1 MAHDEGGLGIAA
13 GLLVETFDR
22 RHFAA
27 LFGPFEAIDQHH
39 GAAVDPHQ
47 AATEQMLEGL
57 SPELGQAVEVQ
68 GRGVKKVEQAV
79 IAGVGKAQTA
89 DQTGD
94 ARQVRAKAQSGQHDH
109 QPKEGGGPGTGWTEG
124 LEGAQPGEPQEVRA
138 FGKGGSGK

>member
-1 MAHDEGGLGIAA
+1 MEKA
-13 GLLVETFDR
+13 
-22 RHFAA
+22 
-27 LFGPFEAIDQHH
+27 
-39 GAAVDPHQ
+39 
-47 AATEQMLEGL
+47 
-57 SPELGQAVEVQ
+57 
-68 GRGVKKVEQAV
+68 EQAV

-138 FGKGGSGK
+138 LRKSASRK

>member
-1 MAHDEGGLGIAA
+1 MKA
-13 GLLVETFDR
+13 FDG

-27 LFGPFEAIDQHH
+27 LLGSLEAINQHNRTT
-39 GAAVDPHQ
+39 VDLHQ

-79 IAGVGKAQTA
+79 IAGVGKTQTA

-94 ARQVRAKAQSGQHDH
+94 ARQVGAKAQSGQHDH
-109 QPKEGGGPGTGWTEG
+109 QPKEGGGPRTGWTQG

-138 FGKGGSGK
+138 FGKGASGK